1 MAPKVKITREDI
13 IRAAIEIVRRQ
24 GADAV
29 NARTV
34 ATALSCSTQPVFSNF
49 PTMEELRFSVR
60 EGAMEVYEAFLAR
73 AVEEGR
79 YPAYKAQGMAYIRF
93 AKEER
98 ELFQLLF
105 MRDRREEAQSS
116 EDESFDRMVAV
127 VQQNSGL
134 DYEKARLFHLEMW
147 AFVHGIAAMF
157 ATNYLAPEEALVSD
171 MITDAYM
178 GLRKQYGLEA

>member
-1 MAPKVKITREDI
+1 MAPKIKITREDI
-13 IRAAIEIVRRQ
+13 VRAAIEIVRRQ

-34 ATALSCSTQPVFSNF
+34 ATELNCSTQPIFSNF
-49 PTMEELRFSVR
+49 PTMEELRLSVR
-60 EGAMEVYEAFLAR
+60 EGAMEIYEDFLR
-73 AVEEGR
+73 IAVAEGR
-79 YPAYKAQGMAYIRF
+79 YPAYKAQGMTYIRF

-134 DYEKARLFHLEMW
+134 AYEKARLFHLEMW

-157 ATNYLAPEEALVSD
+157 ATNYLAPDETLVSG
-171 MITDAYM
+171 MVTDVYM